1 MARKRWVKLGLAAQI
16 SSSSVQG
23 GMGGALPGYYTR
35 LRPFRELF
43 RSGVPILTY
52 HKLGPRPGGVR
63 LKGLY
68 VSGSLFDRQL
78 AELRQAGFRSAGL
91 DQILGCTDNRAKL
104 VVLTFDDG
112 FASVLRYGCEP
123 LARYGFCATVFL
135 VAGRLG
141 DRSLWQALNGE
152 VLEPLMDAAQVREWL
167 AAGHQIGSHTLT
179 HPHLTRLTQAQ
190 AREEIAA
197 SKKLLEDLFGVPV
210 RHFCYPYGDWN
221 PTVRDWVA
229 AAGYDTACTA
239 DWGVNTTATPRFELR
254 RLTARYRSRKL
265 KTLLAW
271 ALGRA

>member
-43 RSGVPILTY
+43 QSGVPILTY
-52 HKLGPRPGGVR
+52 HKLGPRPPGVR

-68 VSGSLFDRQL
+68 LSGKLFDRQL

-91 DQILGCTDNRAKL
+91 EELLDRTDNRDRL
-104 VVLTFDDG
+104 VVLSFDDG
-112 FASVLRYGCEP
+112 FASVLRHGLEP
-123 LARYGFCATVFL
+123 LARYGFSGIAFL

-141 DRSLWQALNGE
+141 DRSLWQAATGE
-152 VLEPLMDAAQVREWL
+152 VLEPLMDPGQVREWL

-179 HPHLTRLTQAQ
+179 HPHLTRLSAAQ

-197 SKKLLEDLFGVPV
+197 SKKLLEDLFGVPI

-221 PTVRDWVA
+221 PAVRDLVA

-239 DWGVNTTATPRFELR
+239 DWGVNTAATPRFELR
-254 RLTARYRSRKL
+254 RLTARYRTRKL